1 MMVSGINNVLEALES
16 AVSKV
21 ESVMM
26 AKGRHNPRLKKIITL
41 CHKKSVPLLFREV
54 KTLDQLTGDSRHQ
67 YVTAQISALPH
78 LTLDKVLEDLPRLIL
93 LADSIEDPR
102 NLGALIRTADATGV
116 SAILLPERRSCPLT
130 NTVVQASAG
139 AAFHLPVVRV
149 GNSGQL
155 LDRLRAKGYWTA
167 GLDMSGPLTP
177 EQIDISLP
185 LVVCVGGEH
194 QGLRQVI
201 RKRCDF
207 LVSLPMSGKVSSLNL
222 SVAAGVLLYHIM
234 FSRQNRGSIAEQR

>member
-1 MMVSGINNVLEALES
+1 MMISGINNVLEALES

-26 AKGRHNPRLKKIITL
+26 TKGRHNPRLQKIITL
-41 CHKKSVPLLFREV
+41 CQKKSVPEV
-54 KTLDQLTGDSRHQ
+54 KTLDRLTGDARHQ
-67 YVTAQISALPH
+67 HVAARISALPS
-78 LTLDKVLEDLPRLIL
+78 LTLDRVLEDPSRLIL

-116 SAILLPERRSCPLT
+116 SAILLPEKRSCPLT
-130 NTVVQASAG
+130 NTAVQASAG

-155 LDRLRAKGYWTA
+155 LDRLRAEGYWTA
-167 GLDMSGPLTP
+167 GLDMSGPMTP
-177 EQIDISLP
+177 EQLDISLP

-207 LVSLPMSGKVSSLNL
+207 LVSLPMSGKVSSLIL

-234 FSRQNRGSIAEQR
+234 LGRQNKGSISGQK

>member
-1 MMVSGINNVLEALES
+1 MMISGINNVLEALES

-26 AKGRHNPRLKKIITL
+26 TKGRHNPRLQKIITL
-41 CHKKSVPLLFREV
+41 CQKKSVPLLFREV
-54 KTLDQLTGDSRHQ
+54 KTLDRLTGDARHQ
-67 YVTAQISALPH
+67 HVAARISALPS
-78 LTLDKVLEDLPRLIL
+78 LTLDRVLEDPSRLIL

-116 SAILLPERRSCPLT
+116 SALLIPEKRSCPLT
-130 NTVVQASAG
+130 TTAVQASAG
-139 AAFHLPVVRV
+139 AAFHLPVVRG

-155 LDRLRAKGYWTA
+155 LDRLRAEGYWTA
-167 GLDMSGPLTP
+167 GLDMSGPMTP
-177 EQIDISLP
+177 EQLDISLP

-222 SVAAGVLLYHIM
+222 SVAAGVLLYQIM
-234 FSRQNRGSIAEQR
+234 LGRQNKGSISGQR

>member
-1 MMVSGINNVLEALES
+1 MIVSGINNVLEAVES
-16 AVSKV
+16 VVAKV
-21 ESVMM
+21 ESVMI
-26 AKGRHNPRLKKIITL
+26 AKGRHNPRLQKIIDL
-41 CHKKSVPLLFREV
+41 CRKKSVPLLFREV
-54 KTLDQLTGDSRHQ
+54 KTLDRLTGDSRHQ
-67 YVTAQISALPH
+67 YVAARISALPS
-78 LTLDKVLEDLPRLIL
+78 LPLDGVLEGRSKLIL

-139 AAFHLPVVRV
+139 AAFHLPIVRV

-155 LDRLRAKGYWTA
+155 LDRLRAQGYWTA
-167 GLDMSGPLTP
+167 GLDMSGPMTL

-201 RKRCDF
+201 RKRGDF

-234 FSRQNRGSIAEQR
+234 LGRKNRGP